1 MGVGE
6 DLSIVLRVSVCAAYA
21 ASSSCLTMV
30 NRMLFSEYNYK
41 SPLSLLF
48 VQCLCN
54 VLICTILMS
63 IKSFVSDKA
72 FDFMHAYGIKLSSLG
87 EVLGKAKAGLAISSM
102 KVVEVFFGLYSLKA
116 INIPLF
122 LTIRRCSMITTL
134 IVDYLYQG
142 KKPTSTLIVA
152 ASFVTI
158 GALVAGYE
166 TLNDDM
172 WGYVLIMCNNFA
184 SALVNVVASV
194 YNEKKVVQA
203 FDLNFYFALI
213 GLPLSFA
220 IINSDG

>member
-1 MGVGE
+1 MSGD
-6 DLSIVLRVSVCAAYA
+6 DLSILTRVLICASYA
-21 ASSSCLTMV
+21 GSSSALTMT
-30 NRMLFSEYNYK
+30 NRMIYSIYNYK

-54 VLICTILMS
+54 VTICVILMS
-63 IKSFVSDKA
+63 IKTFVSYNA
-72 FDFMHAYGIKLSSLG
+72 FDFLNAYGIKLSSWG
-87 EVLGKAKAGLAISSM
+87 EVAGKATAGLIISSM
-102 KVVEVFFGLYSLKA
+102 KIIDVLFGLYALKA

-122 LTIRRCSMITTL
+122 TTIRRCAMITTI

-142 KKPTSTLIVA
+142 KKPSQTLLT
-152 ASFVTI
+152 ASFFVVT

-166 TLNDDM
+166 TFDSDM

-184 SALVNVVASV
+184 SALVNVVTSV

-213 GLPLSFA
+213 GLPLSFL
-220 IINSDG
+220 IT